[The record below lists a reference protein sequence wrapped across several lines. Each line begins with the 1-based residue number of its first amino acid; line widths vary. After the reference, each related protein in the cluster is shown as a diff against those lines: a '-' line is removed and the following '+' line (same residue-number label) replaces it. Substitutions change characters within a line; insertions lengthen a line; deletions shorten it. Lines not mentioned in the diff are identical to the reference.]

1 MKNFQRN
8 LLSILLILIVPA
20 LALWQVSFFADT
32 MKWDIMDQFFPCRYF
47 ISECLNHRIFPLWCP
62 YINFGY
68 PFAADPQSGF
78 FYPATWIISIL
89 SGYNVYAIS
98 AEYIIHILIAGIAFF
113 SLLNGFKLSRAT
125 SVVFAIVYCLSGVFI
140 SNAQH
145 LTWIVSMAW
154 MPLILLSFRNIYERP
169 HYIEAIKLALFF
181 YLGLT
186 GGYPGLFIILIYF
199 FLFYTVFRFLLAAR
213 QGNWFFLKNVFLLFS
228 LAALLAVF
236 LCSGYLYSFIE
247 SLPYIA
253 RGKPVSLI
261 EANNFPLSPRAI
273 ISVFFPFATACS
285 SYSLGTDISMANVYS
300 GFLLVPFLV
309 VASLKLRLENFEKGL
324 LVFAVVCLMAA
335 LGKYFIVRSI
345 IYKVLPGMDMIR
357 HASIFRVFVVFA
369 AVFFSAKGFDWLL
382 NAVRK
387 NEYIE
392 PIRNGLIVCCVLLL
406 TAFVFFLYG
415 NGFHFPFNFSSLS
428 IAAFNTTQNVQSH
441 VLIQIAIQLFFLL
454 LLILV
459 FYLNTISLRNKG
471 IAACGIILLDMLIAV
486 QLNLPATVV
495 SKIEPEVL
503 QAKLNTM
510 PKGFPIPSLISEDS
524 FTHFSDGT
532 TAPIWYNISFFKK
545 IPAKDG
551 FNSFYL
557 RGVDD
562 FNGSANANN
571 VLKSAIVSF
580 KDSAVKFQIEKFNP
594 GEVVVS
600 YHSERKSDLMLFQ
613 SYYKGWTALVDGK
626 EVPIYKMHNN
636 FISCNVVEGNHQVKF
651 IYDKPIVRFMFL
663 FSLTLLLVL
672 VGILLLKRRFESIN
686 S

>member
-8 LLSILLILIVPA
+8 SLSILLILIVPA
-20 LALWQVSFFADT
+20 LALWQVSFFANT

-89 SGYNVYAIS
+89 SGYDVYAIS
-98 AEYIIHILIAGIAFF
+98 TEYIIHIMIAGIAFF
-113 SLLNGFKLSRAT
+113 SLLNGFKLSRVT
-125 SVVFAIVYCLSGVFI
+125 SVVFAIVYCLSGIFI

-154 MPLILLSFRNIYERP
+154 MPLILLSFRNIFEKP
-169 HYIEAIKLALFF
+169 HYVEAIKLALFF

-186 GGYPGLFIILIYF
+186 GGYPGLFIILVYF
-199 FLFYTVFRFLLAAR
+199 FLFYTGFRFVLAISTS
-213 QGNWFFLKNVFLLFS
+213 NWFFLKNAFLLFS
-228 LAALLAVF
+228 LAAILAVL

-253 RGKPVSLI
+253 RGKPISLI

-273 ISVFFPFATACS
+273 ISLFFPFATTCS

-300 GFLLVPFLV
+300 GFLLVPFLTI
-309 VASLKLRLENFEKGL
+309 AFLKFRLENFEKGL

-357 HASIFRVFVVFA
+357 HASIFRVFVVFT
-369 AVFFSAKGFDWLL
+369 AVFFSAKGFNWLL

-387 NEYIE
+387 NEFIKT
-392 PIRNGLIVCCVLLL
+392 IQKGSIVYFVLLL
-406 TAFVFFLYG
+406 TAFVSFLYG
-415 NGFHFPFNFSSLS
+415 NGFHFPFTFSSLS
-428 IAAFNTTQNVQSH
+428 IAEFNTTQNVQSH
-441 VLIQIAIQLFFLL
+441 ILAQLAIQLFFLS
-454 LLILV
+454 LLIIC
-459 FYLNTISLRNKG
+459 FYLKAISVRNKG
-471 IAACGIILLDMLIAV
+471 IIFCGIILLDILIAV
-486 QLNLPATVV
+486 QLNLPATVISNV
-495 SKIEPEVL
+495 KPAVL

-510 PKGFPIPSLISEDS
+510 PKDFPVPTLIAEEQ
-524 FTHFSDGT
+524 FTHFSDGST
-532 TAPIWYNISFFKK
+532 LPIWYNISFFTK

-557 RGVDD
+557 QGVDD
-562 FNGSANANN
+562 FYNSANASN
-571 VLKSAIVSF
+571 VLKKSVVSF
-580 KDSAVKFQIEKFNP
+580 SDSAVKFQIEKFNP

-600 YHSERKSDLMLFQ
+600 YQAGKNSELMLLQ
-613 SYYKGWTALVDGK
+613 SFYKGWKAVVDGK
-626 EVPIYKMHNN
+626 EVVIYKGENN
-636 FISCNVVEGNHQVKF
+636 FISFNAEQGNHQVKF
-651 IYDKPIVRFMFL
+651 VYDKPVVRFMFF
-663 FSLTLLLVL
+663 FSL
-672 VGILLLKRRFESIN
+672 ILLLFLIGIIAFKRRFEFIN